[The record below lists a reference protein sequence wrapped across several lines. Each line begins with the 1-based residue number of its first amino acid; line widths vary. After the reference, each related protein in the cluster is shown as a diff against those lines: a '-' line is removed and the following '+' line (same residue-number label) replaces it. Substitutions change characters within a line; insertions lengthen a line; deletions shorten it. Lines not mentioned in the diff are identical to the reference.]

1 MLSCRYKTR
10 FSMMKKIKKTDHKD
24 KPDGYDPILLAEK
37 EEKIV
42 ISGNKRKYARLA
54 RPLRFYGGIISATEV
69 GCNLRCKFCFSDKPV
84 RRPHSTGRFYTPQ
97 QVFNALKKKADQYGS
112 KLISASASEGTI
124 GRQHLFEIL
133 EMVDKTDLVYILETN
148 GMTLGHDPDF
158 SKQLSRFR
166 NLHVRVSIKGT
177 TKEEYR
183 MLTGASSESYDL
195 PYKALEHLMNAG
207 VSCNVC
213 LVVSFSSTEDIKKA
227 EQRLRGMR
235 PGLLK
240 SLEKEHITLFPKVNE
255 RLNNQ
260 NLFPNAVRRFGKV
273 IKLNNR
279 NN

>member
-10 FSMMKKIKKTDHKD
+10 FSMMKKIKKTNHKD
-24 KPDGYDPILLAEK
+24 KPDGFDPILLAEK

-42 ISGNKRKYARLA
+42 TRGNKRKYARLA

-97 QVFNALKKKADQYGS
+97 QVFNALKKKADQYES

-148 GMTLGHDPDF
+148 GMTLGHEPDF
-158 SKQLSRFR
+158 ARQLSKFR

-213 LVVSFSSTEDIKKA
+213 LVVSFSSTKDIIKA
-227 EQRLRGMR
+227 EQRLASIR

-240 SLEKEHITLFPKVNE
+240 SLEKEHITLFPKVLK
-255 RLNNQ
+255 RLKKHEMM
-260 NLFPNAVRRFGKV
+260 PNTIQRSGEIIEMK
-273 IKLNNR
+273 R
-279 NN
+279 N